1 MNKQNHITVFEHEK
15 RFFNLKDE
23 KDKQIH
29 EALERYH
36 GNYTPFFKL
45 IRNGVQF
52 NEHVGIIQ
60 IGKTSIEVLP
70 KADKFGE
77 EKWRNLLIGM
87 IKTVWGFDVKSTGS
101 SSLKLKSN
109 SILELYFELFISE
122 VEYLLH
128 RGLIKRYLK
137 NEGNQTSLKGA
148 VQFSKHISQNLV
160 HKERFYVKYTQ
171 YSNEHTIHEILFKT
185 IKFLAHINLNPL
197 LKGRIGALT
206 LNFPEMKEIKVNES
220 TFTKIVFDRK
230 NEHYQTALDIAR
242 LLLLNYHPDISKG
255 RNDVLALMFDMN
267 SLWEQFIL
275 VTLKRKLKSHHVI
288 AQPTKSFW
296 KPISGYV
303 SKMRPDII
311 LKCKESQR
319 NFVLDTK
326 WKNLNGYNPSPE
338 DLRQMYVYLRFYQAK
353 KVALVYP
360 SDKHSIQIGNY
371 FSSENHLEMSDKECS
386 IMQIAT
392 ASDIT
397 VWQEEII
404 KQINKLFI
412 TSVSHN

>member
-15 RFFNLKDE
+15 LFFNLNNKQE
-23 KDKQIH
+23 KQLHD
-29 EALERYH
+29 ALEIYH
-36 GNYTPFFKL
+36 GNQTPFFKL

-60 IGKTSIEVLP
+60 IGKTTIEVLP
-70 KADKFGE
+70 KADKSGE
-77 EKWRNLLIGM
+77 DKWRKLLIGM
-87 IKTVWGFDVKSTGS
+87 IQTVWGFDVKSTGS

-128 RGLIKRYLK
+128 RGLIKRYRK

-148 VQFSKHISQNLV
+148 LQFSKHISQNLV
-160 HKERFYVKYTQ
+160 HKQRFYVKYTQ

-185 IKFLAHINLNPL
+185 IKLLAHISSNPL

-220 TFTKIVFDRK
+220 TFDKIVFDRK
-230 NEHYQTALDIAR
+230 NQHYRTALEIAK
-242 LLLLNYHPDISKG
+242 LLLLNYHPDVSKG

-275 VTLKRKLKSHHVI
+275 VTLKRKLKSHHVT
-288 AQPTKSFW
+288 AQVTKSFW
-296 KPISGYV
+296 KPISGYS

-311 LKCKESQR
+311 LKCKESQE
-319 NFVLDTK
+319 NYVLDTK

-338 DLRQMYVYLRFYQAK
+338 DLRQMYVYHRFYQAK

-360 SDKHSIQIGNY
+360 SDQHSIQKGNY
-371 FSSENHLEMSDKECS
+371 FSSENHLEMSEKECS

-392 ASDIT
+392 ASDIK
-397 VWQEEII
+397 VWQEEIVTQV
-404 KQINKLFI
+404 KELLD
-412 TSVSHN
+412 

>member
-1 MNKQNHITVFEHEK
+1 MLKTQNIITVFEHEK
-15 RFFNLKDE
+15 LFFNLKNGKE
-23 KDKQIH
+23 KQLHD
-29 EALERYH
+29 ALETYH
-36 GNYTPFFKL
+36 GNQTPFFKL

-60 IGKTSIEVLP
+60 IGKTTIEVLP
-70 KADKFGE
+70 KADKSGE

-128 RGLIKRYLK
+128 RGLIKKYRK

-148 VQFSKHISQNLV
+148 LQFSKHISQNLI

-171 YSNEHTIHEILFKT
+171 YSNEHIIHEILFKT
-185 IKFLAHINLNPL
+185 IKLLAHINSNPL
-197 LKGRIGALT
+197 LKGRIGTLT

-220 TFTKIVFDRK
+220 TFNKIVFDRK
-230 NEHYQTALDIAR
+230 NQHYKPALEIAK
-242 LLLLNYHPDISKG
+242 LLLLNYHPDVSKG

-267 SLWEQFIL
+267 NLWEQFIL
-275 VTLKRKLKSHHVI
+275 VALKRKLKSNNVTS
-288 AQPTKSFW
+288 QVTKSFW
-296 KPISGYV
+296 KPISGYS

-311 LKCKESQR
+311 LKCKESQE
-319 NFVLDTK
+319 NYVLDTK

-338 DLRQMYVYLRFYQAK
+338 DLRQMYVYHRFYQAK
-353 KVALVYP
+353 KVALIYP
-360 SDKHSIQIGNY
+360 SDKHSIQKGNY

-392 ASDIT
+392 ASDIK
-397 VWQEEII
+397 VWQEDIVNQINFLI
-404 KQINKLFI
+404 KQ
-412 TSVSHN
+412 

>member
-1 MNKQNHITVFEHEK
+1 MNKQNLITVFEHEK
-15 RFFNLKDE
+15 RIFNFKDE
-23 KDKQIH
+23 KEKQLH
-29 EALERYH
+29 EALEHYH
-36 GNYTPFFKL
+36 GDYTPFFKL

-52 NEHVGIIQ
+52 NEYVGVIQ
-60 IGKTSIEVLP
+60 IGKTMIEVLP
-70 KADKFGE
+70 KADKDGE
-77 EKWRNLLIGM
+77 EKWRNLLIEM

-122 VEYLLH
+122 VEYLFH
-128 RGLIKRYLK
+128 RGLIKRYRK

-148 VQFSKHISQNLV
+148 LQFSKHISQNLV
-160 HKERFYVKYTQ
+160 HKERFYIKYTQ
-171 YSNEHTIHEILFKT
+171 YSNEHIIHEILFKT
-185 IKFLAHINLNPL
+185 IKLLSNLNTNPS
-197 LKGRIGALT
+197 LKGRVGALT

-220 TFTKIVFDRK
+220 TFDKIVFDRK
-230 NEHYQTALDIAR
+230 NQHYQTALEISK

-275 VTLKRKLKSHHVI
+275 VTLKRKLKTHSVTS
-288 AQPTKSFW
+288 QVTKSFW
-296 KPISGYV
+296 KPYSGYS

-311 LKCKESQR
+311 LKCKDSQE
-319 NFVLDTK
+319 NYVLDTK

-338 DLRQMYVYLRFYQAK
+338 DLRQMYVYHRFYRAN
-353 KVALVYP
+353 KVALIYP
-360 SDKHSIQIGNY
+360 SDQHSIQKGNY

-392 ASDIT
+392 STDIKT
-397 VWQEEII
+397 WQEEITNQI
-404 KQINKLFI
+404 KILLD
-412 TSVSHN
+412 

>member
-15 RFFNLKDE
+15 LFFNLKNE
-23 KDKQIH
+23 KEKQLH
-29 EALERYH
+29 NAFEVYH
-36 GNYTPFFKL
+36 GNQTPFFKL

-60 IGKTSIEVLP
+60 IGKTTIEVLP
-70 KADKFGE
+70 KADKAGE

-87 IKTVWGFDVKSTGS
+87 IKSVWGFDVKSTGS

-122 VEYLLH
+122 LEYLLH
-128 RGLIKRYLK
+128 RGLINRYLK

-148 VQFSKHISQNLV
+148 LQFSKHISQNLV

-185 IKFLAHINLNPL
+185 IKLLAHLNSNPL

-220 TFTKIVFDRK
+220 TFDKIVFDRK
-230 NEHYQTALDIAR
+230 NQHYQTALEIAK

-255 RNDVLALMFDMN
+255 KNDVLALMFDMN

-275 VTLKRKLKSHHVI
+275 VTLKRKLKSHNVTS
-288 AQPTKSFW
+288 QVSKSFW
-296 KPISGYV
+296 KPDSGYS

-311 LKCKESQR
+311 LKCRESQQI
-319 NFVLDTK
+319 FVLDTK

-338 DLRQMYVYLRFYQAK
+338 DLRQMYVYHRFYQAN
-353 KVALVYP
+353 KVALIYP
-360 SDKHSIQIGNY
+360 SDQHIIKKGNY
-371 FSSENHLEMSDKECS
+371 FSSDKHGEMSEKECS

-392 ASDIT
+392 ASDIKI
-397 VWQEEII
+397 WQEEIGN
-404 KQINKLFI
+404 QINKFI
-412 TSVSHN
+412 H

>member
-15 RFFNLKDE
+15 LFFNLKNE
-23 KDKQIH
+23 KEKQLH
-29 EALERYH
+29 NAFEVYH
-36 GNYTPFFKL
+36 GNQTPFFKL

-60 IGKTSIEVLP
+60 IGKTTIEVLP
-70 KADKFGE
+70 KADKAGE

-87 IKTVWGFDVKSTGS
+87 IKSVWGFDVKSTGS

-122 VEYLLH
+122 LEYLLH

-148 VQFSKHISQNLV
+148 LQFSKHISQNLV

-185 IKFLAHINLNPL
+185 IKLLAHLNSNPL

-220 TFTKIVFDRK
+220 TFDKIVFDRK
-230 NEHYQTALDIAR
+230 NQHYQTALEIAK

-255 RNDVLALMFDMN
+255 KNDVLALMFDMN

-275 VTLKRKLKSHHVI
+275 VTLKRKLKSHNVTS
-288 AQPTKSFW
+288 QVSKSFW
-296 KPISGYV
+296 KPDSGYS

-311 LKCKESQR
+311 LKCRESQQI
-319 NFVLDTK
+319 FVLDTK

-338 DLRQMYVYLRFYQAK
+338 DLRQMYVYHRFYQAN
-353 KVALVYP
+353 KVALIYP
-360 SDKHSIQIGNY
+360 SDQHIIKKGNY
-371 FSSENHLEMSDKECS
+371 FSSDKHGEMSEKECS

-392 ASDIT
+392 ASDIKI
-397 VWQEEII
+397 WQEEIGN
-404 KQINKLFI
+404 QINKFI
-412 TSVSHN
+412 H

>member
-1 MNKQNHITVFEHEK
+1 LSKDNSIVVFEHEK

-23 KDKQIH
+23 KDQQIH

-36 GNYTPFFKL
+36 GNYSPFFKL

-60 IGKTSIEVLP
+60 IGKTTIEVLP

-122 VEYLLH
+122 IEYLLH
-128 RGLIKRYLK
+128 RGLIKRYHK

-148 VQFSKHISQNLV
+148 LQFSKHISQNLV

-185 IKFLAHINLNPL
+185 IKLLAHLNTNPL

-220 TFTKIVFDRK
+220 TFDKIVFDRK
-230 NEHYQTALDIAR
+230 NQHYQTALEIAK
-242 LLLLNYHPDISKG
+242 LLLLNYHPDVSKG

-275 VTLKRKLKSHHVI
+275 VTLKRKLKSHHVS
-288 AQPTKSFW
+288 AQVTKSFW
-296 KPISGYV
+296 KPISGYS

-311 LKCKESQR
+311 LKCKESQE
-319 NFVLDTK
+319 NYVLDTK
-326 WKNLNGYNPSPE
+326 WKNLNSYNPSPE
-338 DLRQMYVYLRFYQAK
+338 DLRQMYVYHRFYQAK

-360 SDKHSIQIGNY
+360 SDQHSIQKGNY
-371 FSSENHLEMSDKECS
+371 FSSENHLEMSEKECS

-392 ASDIT
+392 ALDIK
-397 VWQEEII
+397 VWQKEIVNRI
-404 KQINKLFI
+404 KILLD
-412 TSVSHN
+412 

>member
-1 MNKQNHITVFEHEK
+1 MIVIKDNRITVFEHEK
-15 RFFNLKDE
+15 LLFNLKNE
-23 KDKQIH
+23 KEKQIY

-36 GNYTPFFKL
+36 GDYTPFFKL

-52 NEHVGIIQ
+52 SEYVGVIQ
-60 IGKTSIEVLP
+60 IGKTTIEVLP
-70 KADKFGE
+70 KADKSGE

-128 RGLIKRYLK
+128 RGLIKRYRK

-148 VQFSKHISQNLV
+148 LQFSKHISQNLV
-160 HKERFYVKYTQ
+160 HKERFYVKYMQ

-185 IKFLAHINLNPL
+185 IKLLAHLNSNPL
-197 LKGRIGALT
+197 LKGRIGALS

-220 TFTKIVFDRK
+220 TFDKIVFDRK
-230 NEHYQTALDIAR
+230 NQHYQTTLEIAK
-242 LLLLNYHPDISKG
+242 LLLLNYHPDVSKG

-267 SLWEQFIL
+267 NLWEQFIL
-275 VTLKRKLKSHHVI
+275 VTLKRKLKTHNVTSQV
-288 AQPTKSFW
+288 TKSFW
-296 KPISGYV
+296 KPDYGYT

-311 LKCKESQR
+311 LKCKESHQV
-319 NFVLDTK
+319 FVLDTK

-338 DLRQMYVYLRFYQAK
+338 DLRQMYVYHRFYQAK

-360 SDKHSIQIGNY
+360 SDQHSIQKGNY

-392 ASDIT
+392 ASDIK
-397 VWQEEII
+397 VWQEEIVNRI
-404 KQINKLFI
+404 KILLD
-412 TSVSHN
+412 

>member
-1 MNKQNHITVFEHEK
+1 MSKDNSIVVFEHEK

-23 KDKQIH
+23 KDQQIH

-36 GNYTPFFKL
+36 GNYSPFFKL

-60 IGKTSIEVLP
+60 IGKTTIEVLP

-122 VEYLLH
+122 IEYLLH
-128 RGLIKRYLK
+128 RGLIKRYHK

-148 VQFSKHISQNLV
+148 LQFSKHISQNLV

-185 IKFLAHINLNPL
+185 IKLLAHLNTNPL

-220 TFTKIVFDRK
+220 TFDKIVFDRK
-230 NEHYQTALDIAR
+230 NQHYQTALEIAK
-242 LLLLNYHPDISKG
+242 LLLLNYHPDVSKG

-275 VTLKRKLKSHHVI
+275 VTLKRKLKSHHVS
-288 AQPTKSFW
+288 AQVTKSFW
-296 KPISGYV
+296 KPISGYS

-311 LKCKESQR
+311 LKCKESQE
-319 NFVLDTK
+319 NYVLDTK
-326 WKNLNGYNPSPE
+326 WKNLNSYNPSPE
-338 DLRQMYVYLRFYQAK
+338 DLRQMYVYHRFYQAK

-360 SDKHSIQIGNY
+360 SDQHSIQKGNY
-371 FSSENHLEMSDKECS
+371 FSSENHLEMSEKECS

-392 ASDIT
+392 ALDIK
-397 VWQEEII
+397 VWQKEIVNRI
-404 KQINKLFI
+404 KILLD
-412 TSVSHN
+412 

>member
-1 MNKQNHITVFEHEK
+1 MIVIKDNRITVFEHDK
-15 RFFNLKDE
+15 LFFNLKNDKE
-23 KDKQIH
+23 KQLHD
-29 EALERYH
+29 ALELYH

-52 NEHVGIIQ
+52 NENVGVIQ
-60 IGKTSIEVLP
+60 IGKITIEVLP
-70 KADKFGE
+70 KVDKSGE

-87 IKTVWGFDVKSTGS
+87 IKTVWGFDVKSTGC

-109 SILELYFELFISE
+109 SMLELYFELFISE

-128 RGLIKRYLK
+128 RGLIKRYRK

-148 VQFSKHISQNLV
+148 LQFSKHISQNLV

-185 IKFLAHINLNPL
+185 IKLLANLNSNPQ
-197 LKGRIGALT
+197 LKGRIGSLS
-206 LNFPEMKEIKVNES
+206 LNFPEMGEIKVNES
-220 TFTKIVFDRK
+220 TFNKIVLDRK
-230 NEHYQTALDIAR
+230 NQHYQTALEIAK
-242 LLLLNYHPDISKG
+242 LLLLNYHPDVSKG

-275 VTLKRKLKSHHVI
+275 VTLKRKLKTHNVTSQV
-288 AQPTKSFW
+288 TKSFW
-296 KPISGYV
+296 KPDSGYS

-311 LKCKESQR
+311 LKCKENHQI
-319 NFVLDTK
+319 FVLDTK

-338 DLRQMYVYLRFYQAK
+338 DLRQMYVYHRFYQAK

-360 SDKHSIQIGNY
+360 SDQHSIQKGNY

-386 IMQIAT
+386 IMPIAT
-392 ASDIT
+392 ASDIK
-397 VWQEEII
+397 VWQEEIVNRI
-404 KQINKLFI
+404 KILLD
-412 TSVSHN
+412 

>member
-15 RFFNLKDE
+15 LFFNLKNE
-23 KDKQIH
+23 KEKQLH
-29 EALERYH
+29 NAFEVYH
-36 GNYTPFFKL
+36 GNQTPFFKL

-60 IGKTSIEVLP
+60 IGKTTIEVLP
-70 KADKFGE
+70 KADKAGE

-87 IKTVWGFDVKSTGS
+87 IKSVWGFDVKSTGS

-122 VEYLLH
+122 LEYLLH

-148 VQFSKHISQNLV
+148 LQFSKHISQNLV

-185 IKFLAHINLNPL
+185 IKLLAHLNSNPL

-220 TFTKIVFDRK
+220 TFDKIVFDRK
-230 NEHYQTALDIAR
+230 NQHYQTALEIAK

-255 RNDVLALMFDMN
+255 KNDVLALMFDMN

-275 VTLKRKLKSHHVI
+275 VTLKRKLKSHNVTS
-288 AQPTKSFW
+288 QVSKSFW
-296 KPISGYV
+296 KPDSGYS

-311 LKCKESQR
+311 LKCRESQQI
-319 NFVLDTK
+319 FVLDTK

-338 DLRQMYVYLRFYQAK
+338 DLRQMYVYHRFYQAK

-360 SDKHSIQIGNY
+360 SDQHSIQKGNY

-392 ASDIT
+392 GSDIKA
-397 VWQEEII
+397 WQEDIVNQII
-404 KQINKLFI
+404 FLIK
-412 TSVSHN
+412 H

>member
-15 RFFNLKDE
+15 LFFDLKNE
-23 KDKQIH
+23 KEKQLH
-29 EALERYH
+29 NTLEIYH
-36 GNYTPFFKL
+36 GSQTPFFKL

-52 NEHVGIIQ
+52 NEHVGVIQ
-60 IGKTSIEVLP
+60 IGKTTIEVLP
-70 KADKFGE
+70 KADKLGE
-77 EKWRNLLIGM
+77 DKWRDLLIGM

-109 SILELYFELFISE
+109 SILELYFELFIGE

-128 RGLIKRYLK
+128 RGLIKRYRK

-148 VQFSKHISQNLV
+148 LQFSKSSSQNLV

-185 IKFLAHINLNPL
+185 IKLLAHINSNPL

-220 TFTKIVFDRK
+220 TFNKIVFDRK
-230 NEHYQTALDIAR
+230 NQHYKTALEIAK
-242 LLLLNYHPDISKG
+242 LLLLNYHPDVTKG

-267 SLWEQFIL
+267 NLWEQFIL
-275 VTLKRKLKSHHVI
+275 VTLKRKLKSHHVSSQI
-288 AQPTKSFW
+288 TKNFW
-296 KPISGYV
+296 KPISGYS

-311 LKCKESQR
+311 LKCKDSDKSY
-319 NFVLDTK
+319 VLDTK

-338 DLRQMYVYLRFYQAK
+338 DLRQMYVYHRFYHAK

-360 SDKHSIQIGNY
+360 SDRHSIQKGNY
-371 FSSENHLEMSDKECS
+371 FSSENHLEMSDKQCS
-386 IMQIAT
+386 IVHIAT
-392 ASDIT
+392 SSDIKL
-397 VWQEEII
+397 WQEEIVN
-404 KQINKLFI
+404 QINFL
-412 TSVSHN
+412 VE

>member
-1 MNKQNHITVFEHEK
+1 MSKKNPITRFEHEK
-15 RFFNLKDE
+15 LIFDLKNQKE
-23 KDKQIH
+23 KQLHD
-29 EALERYH
+29 ALEIYH
-36 GNYTPFFKL
+36 GNQTPFFKL

-52 NEHVGIIQ
+52 NEYVGVIQ
-60 IGKTSIEVLP
+60 IGKTTIEVLP
-70 KADKFGE
+70 KADQSGE

-128 RGLIKRYLK
+128 RGLIKRYRK

-148 VQFSKHISQNLV
+148 LQFSKHISQNLV

-185 IKFLAHINLNPL
+185 IKLLAHINSNPL

-220 TFTKIVFDRK
+220 TFNKIIFDRK
-230 NEHYQTALDIAR
+230 NQHYQTALEIAK
-242 LLLLNYHPDISKG
+242 LLLLNYHPDVSKG
-255 RNDVLALMFDMN
+255 LNDVLALMFDMN

-275 VTLKRKLKSHHVI
+275 VTLKRKLKTHQVT
-288 AQPTKSFW
+288 AQVTKSFW
-296 KPISGYV
+296 KPISGYS

-311 LKCKESQR
+311 LRCKESQE
-319 NFVLDTK
+319 NYVLDTK
-326 WKNLNGYNPSPE
+326 WKNLNGYNPSSE
-338 DLRQMYVYLRFYQAK
+338 DLRQMYVYHRFYQAK

-360 SDKHSIQIGNY
+360 SDQHSIQKGNY

-386 IMQIAT
+386 IMQIET
-392 ASDIT
+392 ASDIK
-397 VWQEEII
+397 VWQEDIVN
-404 KQINKLFI
+404 QINFLI
-412 TSVSHN
+412 SN

>member
-1 MNKQNHITVFEHEK
+1 MNKQNLITVFEHEK
-15 RFFNLKDE
+15 RFFNLKNDKE
-23 KDKQIH
+23 KQLHD
-29 EALERYH
+29 ALEIYH
-36 GNYTPFFKL
+36 GDYTPFFKL

-60 IGKTSIEVLP
+60 IGKTTIEVLP
-70 KADKFGE
+70 KSDKSGE
-77 EKWRNLLIGM
+77 DKWRNLLIGM

-109 SILELYFELFISE
+109 SILELYFELFLSE

-128 RGLIKRYLK
+128 RGLVKRYRK

-148 VQFSKHISQNLV
+148 LQFSKHISQNLV

-171 YSNEHTIHEILFKT
+171 YSNEHTVHKILFKT
-185 IKFLAHINLNPL
+185 IKLLAHINSNPL

-220 TFTKIVFDRK
+220 TFNKIVFDRK
-230 NEHYQTALDIAR
+230 NQHYQTALEIAK
-242 LLLLNYHPDISKG
+242 LLLLNYHPDVSKG

-267 SLWEQFIL
+267 NLWEQFIL
-275 VTLKRKLKSHHVI
+275 VTLKRKLKSHHVSSQI
-288 AQPTKSFW
+288 SKNFW
-296 KPISGYV
+296 KPNSGYS

-311 LKCKESQR
+311 LKSKNSDK
-319 NFVLDTK
+319 NYVLDTK

-338 DLRQMYVYLRFYQAK
+338 DLRQMYVYHRFYQAK

-360 SDKHSIQIGNY
+360 SDEHSIMTGNY
-371 FSSENHLEMSDKECS
+371 YSSEDHLEMSEKKCS
-386 IMQIAT
+386 IIQIA
-392 ASDIT
+392 ASKEIKLWQSDII
-397 VWQEEII
+397 Q
-404 KQINKLFI
+404 QIEVLI
-412 TSVSHN
+412 S

>member
-1 MNKQNHITVFEHEK
+1 MIVIKDNRITVFEHEK
-15 RFFNLKDE
+15 LVFNLNNKIE
-23 KDKQIH
+23 EQILN
-29 EALERYH
+29 ALEIYH
-36 GNYTPFFKL
+36 GDYTPFFKL

-52 NEHVGIIQ
+52 NEYVGVIQ
-60 IGKTSIEVLP
+60 IGKTTIEVLP
-70 KADKFGE
+70 KADQSGE

-128 RGLIKRYLK
+128 RGLIKRYRK
-137 NEGNQTSLKGA
+137 NERNQTSLKGTL
-148 VQFSKHISQNLV
+148 QFSKHISQNLV

-171 YSNEHTIHEILFKT
+171 YSNEHLMHEILFKT
-185 IKFLAHINLNPL
+185 IKLLAHINSNPL

-220 TFTKIVFDRK
+220 TFNKIVFDRK
-230 NEHYQTALDIAR
+230 NQHYQTALEIAK
-242 LLLLNYHPDISKG
+242 LLLLNYHPDVSKG

-275 VTLKRKLKSHHVI
+275 VTLKRKLKTHQVA
-288 AQPTKSFW
+288 AQVTKSFW
-296 KPISGYV
+296 KPISGYS

-311 LKCKESQR
+311 LRCKESQE
-319 NFVLDTK
+319 NYVLDTK
-326 WKNLNGYNPSPE
+326 WKNLNVCNPSSE
-338 DLRQMYVYLRFYQAK
+338 DLRQMYVYHRFYQAK

-360 SDKHSIQIGNY
+360 SDQHSIQKGNY

-386 IMQIAT
+386 IMQIET
-392 ASDIT
+392 ASDIK
-397 VWQEEII
+397 VWQSYII
-404 KQINKLFI
+404 KQIKVLI
-412 TSVSHN
+412 S

>member
-23 KDKQIH
+23 KEKQIH

-45 IRNGVQF
+45 LRNGVQF
-52 NEHVGIIQ
+52 NEHVGVIQ
-60 IGKTSIEVLP
+60 IGKTTIEVLP
-70 KADKFGE
+70 KTDKSGE
-77 EKWRNLLIGM
+77 EKWRDLLIGM

-122 VEYLLH
+122 IEYLLH
-128 RGLIKRYLK
+128 RGLIKRYHK

-148 VQFSKHISQNLV
+148 LQFSKHISQNLV

-185 IKFLAHINLNPL
+185 IKLLAHLNTNPL

-220 TFTKIVFDRK
+220 TFDKIVFDRK
-230 NEHYQTALDIAR
+230 NQHYQTALEIAK
-242 LLLLNYHPDISKG
+242 LLLLNYHPDVSKG

-275 VTLKRKLKSHHVI
+275 VTLKRKLKSHHVS
-288 AQPTKSFW
+288 AQVTKSFW
-296 KPISGYV
+296 KPISGYS

-311 LKCKESQR
+311 LKCKESQE
-319 NFVLDTK
+319 NYVLDTK
-326 WKNLNGYNPSPE
+326 WKNLNSYNPSPE
-338 DLRQMYVYLRFYQAK
+338 DLRQMYVYHRFYQAK

-360 SDKHSIQIGNY
+360 SDQHSIQKGNY
-371 FSSENHLEMSDKECS
+371 FSSENHLEMSEKECS

-392 ASDIT
+392 ALDIK
-397 VWQEEII
+397 VWQKEIVNRI
-404 KQINKLFI
+404 KILLD
-412 TSVSHN
+412 

>member
-15 RFFNLKDE
+15 LFFNLKNE
-23 KDKQIH
+23 KEKQLH
-29 EALERYH
+29 NAFEVYH
-36 GNYTPFFKL
+36 GNQTPFFKL

-60 IGKTSIEVLP
+60 IGKTTIEVLP
-70 KADKFGE
+70 KADKAGE

-87 IKTVWGFDVKSTGS
+87 IKSVWGFDVKSTGS

-122 VEYLLH
+122 LEYLLH

-148 VQFSKHISQNLV
+148 LQFSKHISQNLV

-185 IKFLAHINLNPL
+185 IKLLAHLNSNPL
-197 LKGRIGALT
+197 LKGRIGALI

-220 TFTKIVFDRK
+220 TFNKIAFDRK
-230 NEHYQTALDIAR
+230 NQHYQTALEIAK
-242 LLLLNYHPDISKG
+242 LLLLNYHPDVSKG

-275 VTLKRKLKSHHVI
+275 VTLKRKLKSHNVTS
-288 AQPTKSFW
+288 QVSKSFW
-296 KPISGYV
+296 KPDSGYS

-311 LKCKESQR
+311 LKCRESQQI
-319 NFVLDTK
+319 FVLDTK

-338 DLRQMYVYLRFYQAK
+338 DLRQMYVYHRFYQAN
-353 KVALVYP
+353 KVALIYP
-360 SDKHSIQIGNY
+360 SDQHIIKKGNY
-371 FSSENHLEMSDKECS
+371 FSSDKHGEMSEKECS

-392 ASDIT
+392 ASDIKI
-397 VWQEEII
+397 WQEEIGN
-404 KQINKLFI
+404 QINKFI
-412 TSVSHN
+412 H

>member
-15 RFFNLKDE
+15 RFFNLKNSE
-23 KDKQIH
+23 DKRLH
-29 EALERYH
+29 EALEIYH
-36 GNYTPFFKL
+36 GSGTPFFKL

-52 NEHVGIIQ
+52 NEHVGVIQ
-60 IGKTSIEVLP
+60 IGKTTIEVLP
-70 KADKFGE
+70 KTDKAGE
-77 EKWRNLLIGM
+77 EKWRDLLIGM

-122 VEYLLH
+122 LEYLFH
-128 RGLIKRYLK
+128 RGLIKRYRK

-148 VQFSKHISQNLV
+148 LQFSKHISQNLV

-185 IKFLAHINLNPL
+185 IKLLAQINSNPS
-197 LKGRIGALT
+197 LKGRIGTLC
-206 LNFPEMKEIKVNES
+206 LNFPEMKEIKVNDS
-220 TFTKIVFDRK
+220 TFDKIVFDRK
-230 NEHYQTALDIAR
+230 NQHYQTALEIAK
-242 LLLLNYHPDISKG
+242 LLLLNYHPDVSKG

-275 VTLKRKLKSHHVI
+275 VTLKRKLKSHHVS
-288 AQPTKSFW
+288 AQVTKSFW
-296 KPISGYV
+296 KPISGYS

-311 LKCKESQR
+311 LKCKESQE
-319 NFVLDTK
+319 NYVLDTK

-338 DLRQMYVYLRFYQAK
+338 DLRQMYVYHRFYQAK

-360 SDKHSIQIGNY
+360 SDKHYIQKGNY
-371 FSSENHLEMSDKECS
+371 FSSDIHEEMSDKECS
-386 IMQIAT
+386 IMQIE
-392 ASDIT
+392 SDTDIK
-397 VWQEEII
+397 VWQEEIVN
-404 KQINKLFI
+404 QMTEFL
-412 TSVSHN
+412 V

>member
-1 MNKQNHITVFEHEK
+1 LNKQNHITVFEHEK
-15 RFFNLKDE
+15 LFFNLKNEQE
-23 KDKQIH
+23 KQLHD
-29 EALERYH
+29 ALEIYH
-36 GNYTPFFKL
+36 SNQTPLFKL

-60 IGKTSIEVLP
+60 IGKTTIEVLP
-70 KADKFGE
+70 KSDKSGE

-87 IKTVWGFDVKSTGS
+87 IKTIWGFDVKSTGS

-128 RGLIKRYLK
+128 RGLIKRYQK

-148 VQFSKHISQNLV
+148 LQFSKHISQNLV

-171 YSNEHTIHEILFKT
+171 YSNKHTIHEILFKT
-185 IKFLAHINLNPL
+185 IKLLTNLNSNPQ
-197 LKGRIGALT
+197 LKGRIGSLS
-206 LNFPEMKEIKVNES
+206 LNFPEMREIKVNES
-220 TFTKIVFDRK
+220 TFDKIVFDRK
-230 NEHYQTALDIAR
+230 NKHYQTALEIAK

-267 SLWEQFIL
+267 NLWEQFIL
-275 VTLKRKLKSHHVI
+275 ITLKRKLKTHNVTSQV
-288 AQPTKSFW
+288 TKSFW
-296 KPISGYV
+296 KPDSGYS

-311 LKCKESQR
+311 LKCRESQQI
-319 NFVLDTK
+319 FVLDTK

-338 DLRQMYVYLRFYQAK
+338 DLRQMYVYHRFYQAN
-353 KVALVYP
+353 KVALIYP
-360 SDKHSIQIGNY
+360 SDQHIIKKGNY
-371 FSSENHLEMSDKECS
+371 FSSDKHGEMSEKECS

-392 ASDIT
+392 ASDIKI
-397 VWQEEII
+397 WQEEIGN
-404 KQINKLFI
+404 QINKLI
-412 TSVSHN
+412 H